1 MLFSSEVTEEMVS
14 LVDEIF
20 KARLEKN
27 KAEVSKKTTMLEVQQ
42 SKSEMIR
49 LGWISKS
56 VVVFIL
62 TLLTYQ
68 KGFTF
73 GQKLRYGI
81 DLSFLV
87 LGCCFGL

>member
-1 MLFSSEVTEEMVS
+1 MVS

-27 KAEVSKKTTMLEVQQ
+27 KAEVSKKTTTLEVQQ

-56 VVVFIL
+56 AVVLIVFL
-62 TLLTYQ
+62 PTY
-68 KGFTF
+68 
-73 GQKLRYGI
+73 
-81 DLSFLV
+81 
-87 LGCCFGL
+87 

>member
-1 MLFSSEVTEEMVS
+1 MYLILFCSEVTEEMVS

-27 KAEVSKKTTMLEVQQ
+27 KAEVSKKTTTLEVQQ

-56 VVVFIL
+56 AVVYIL
-62 TLLTYQ
+62 
-68 KGFTF
+68 FP
-73 GQKLRYGI
+73 I
-81 DLSFLV
+81 DPSFLV

>member
-56 VVVFIL
+56 AVVFIL
-62 TLLTYQ
+62 FLLTY
-68 KGFTF
+68 
-73 GQKLRYGI
+73 
-81 DLSFLV
+81 
-87 LGCCFGL
+87 

>member
-49 LGWISKS
+49 LGWISKCGC
-56 VVVFIL
+56 VYPHL
-62 TLLTYQ
+62 TNLLERPYFWA
-68 KGFTF
+68 K
-73 GQKLRYGI
+73 I
-81 DLSFLV
+81 EAWN
-87 LGCCFGL
+87 